1 MYNRIELIIAI
12 ITTIWIMS
20 ITSGMTYIICTTH
33 LDTTIFAIG
42 PNKNLYILGICIDTL
57 TKYGVVV
64 TFCFVN
70 SGIRAMN
77 TNVLR
82 SWVINEVQDKS
93 NKRPIDHKKAY
104 ILSSVSVTYNWFDFF
119 MYMNILL
126 SQIDLFILEI
136 VADLIMTGGITNYYL
151 KQKTIIDS
159 SFSSLNEA
167 IECES
172 DNEN

>member
-1 MYNRIELIIAI
+1 
-12 ITTIWIMS
+12 
-20 ITSGMTYIICTTH
+20 
-33 LDTTIFAIG
+33 
-42 PNKNLYILGICIDTL
+42 LGICIDTL

-82 SWVINEVQDKS
+82 SWVINDVQDKS
-93 NKRPIDHKKAY
+93 NKRPINHRKAY

-126 SQIDLFILEI
+126 SQIDLFVLEI
-136 VADLIMTGGITNYYL
+136 IADLIMTCLLTNYYL
-151 KQKTIIDS
+151 KQKTITEHS
-159 SFSSLNEA
+159 HYSTSLSEENEVV
-167 IECES
+167 E
-172 DNEN
+172 

>member
-1 MYNRIELIIAI
+1 MYNRIESIIAI
-12 ITTIWIMS
+12 IITIWIMT

-42 PNKNLYILGICIDTL
+42 PNKNLYIFGICIDTL
-57 TKYGVVV
+57 PKYGIVI

-70 SGIRAMN
+70 SGIRAMS

-82 SWVINEVQDKS
+82 SWVINEVQDIS
-93 NKRPIDHKKAY
+93 NKKPIDHRKAY

-126 SQIDLFILEI
+126 SQIDLFVLEI
-136 VADLIMTGGITNYYL
+136 VADLIMTSGITNYYL
-151 KQKTIIDS
+151 KQKTITEN
-159 SFSSLNEA
+159 SFSSLNEV
-167 IECES
+167 IEDE
-172 DNEN
+172 NEK